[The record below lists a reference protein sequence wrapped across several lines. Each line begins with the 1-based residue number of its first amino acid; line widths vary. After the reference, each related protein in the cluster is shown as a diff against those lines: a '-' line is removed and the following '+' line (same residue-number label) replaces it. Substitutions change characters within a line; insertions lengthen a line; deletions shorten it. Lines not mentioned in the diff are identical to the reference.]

1 MFTRYKE
8 KVFSMILW
16 KRFLCPSYEALHR
29 ALWHHHSATRVSFII
44 VVLQN

>member
-16 KRFLCPSYEALHR
+16 KRFLCPSYER

-44 VVLQN
+44 AVLQN